1 MSAFKTA
8 RAVGLDGPPT
18 LLATADEVI
27 E

>member
-18 LLATADEVI
+18 PLATADEVI